1 MTLRG
6 KFMPCL
12 YEKPAVRSPACK
24 FTGPATDSPAP
35 LLLYMSA
42 LPDFKEE
49 IEAQSGSVS
58 AGKMAASRQIFSI
71 LSNAFWQGLPIYCVG
86 QKSCSD
92 FKHLMENPNKLFGQP
107 GLITGL

>member
-6 KFMPCL
+6 RFMPFP
-12 YEKPAVRSPACK
+12 YEKKAVRSPACK
-24 FTGPATDSPAP
+24 FTRPATDSSAP

-71 LSNAFWQGLPIYCVG
+71 LSNAFWQGLPIYCTG
-86 QKSCSD
+86 QKSRSD
-92 FKHLMENPNKLFGQP
+92 FKHLMENPNKFFGQP
-107 GLITGL
+107 VLITGL